1 MQDIFDRMQKIISDQ
16 FSVDPDEITT
26 ETSFEAD
33 LGADSVDLV
42 ELSMSLEEEFDID
55 EMGEEDI
62 ASIHNVGDLVNYLQ
76 GKLGE

>member
-1 MQDIFDRMQKIISDQ
+1 MIYERLVELLAEQ
-16 FSVDPDEITT
+16 FSMEPEEISESTG
-26 ETSFEAD
+26 FED

-42 ELSMSLEEEFDID
+42 ELAMNLEEEFGIE

-76 GKLGE
+76 KKLGE